1 VAGLGYALSILV
13 GVSLGFFGGGG
24 SILTVPLMAYVFGL
38 DPKIAIASSLLV
50 VGAASLSAA
59 AQHWR
64 AGNVDLRTAA
74 LFGAAGMT
82 GAYAGGRVATY
93 LDGSL
98 LLLMF
103 AVMMAITAVAM
114 WRGRRAPP
122 EHAVHRAPG
131 RLVAQGLAVGVFT
144 GLIGAGGGF
153 LIVPALALWAGL
165 PMQRA
170 VGTSLAIIV
179 MNCAAGFA
187 GYANHVEV
195 PWLLVGIVTL
205 AAILGSFAGAV
216 FARRVNPASLRRAF
230 AGFVLAMAA
239 LILVREVDRWA
250 SDALAALPRSGP
262 QLAFAVLLL
271 AAGIAAGRASR
282 SLSGARGE
290 PDYEG
295 GAGI

>member
-1 VAGLGYALSILV
+1 MAALGYALSVLV
-13 GVSLGFFGGGG
+13 GVALGFFGGGG

-38 DPKIAIASSLLV
+38 EAKVAIASSLLV
-50 VGAASLSAA
+50 VGGASLSAA

-64 AGNVDLRTAA
+64 AGNVDVRTAL
-74 LFGAAGMT
+74 LFGAAGML
-82 GAYAGGRVATY
+82 GAYAGGRVATF

-114 WRGRRAPP
+114 WRGRRAPD
-122 EHAVHRAPG
+122 ESAVRRAPA
-131 RLVAQGLAVGVFT
+131 RLVAQGLAVGLFT

-179 MNCAAGFA
+179 MNTAAGFA
-187 GYANHVEV
+187 GYASHVEV
-195 PWLLVGIVTL
+195 PWRLVGFVTL
-205 AAILGSFAGAV
+205 AAVAGSFVGSA
-216 FARRVNPASLRRAF
+216 FARRVNPAAVRRAF

-262 QLAFAVLLL
+262 QLVFAALLL
-271 AAGIAAGRASR
+271 ALGLAAGRASR
-282 SLSGARGE
+282 GMSGAQIE

>member
-1 VAGLGYALSILV
+1 MATLGYALSVLI

-24 SILTVPLMAYVFGL
+24 SILTVPLLVYVFGL
-38 DPKIAIASSLLV
+38 DAKVAIASSLLV
-50 VGAASLSAA
+50 VGGASASAA

-64 AGNVDLRTAA
+64 AGNVDVRTAL

-82 GAYAGGRVATY
+82 GAYAGGRIATFF
-93 LDGSL
+93 DGAM

-122 EHAVHRAPG
+122 ENAVQRAPG
-131 RLVAQGLAVGVFT
+131 RLVAQGLAVGLFT

-170 VGTSLAIIV
+170 VGSSLAIIV
-179 MNCAAGFA
+179 MNTAAGFA
-187 GYANHVEV
+187 GYASHVEI
-195 PWLLVGIVTL
+195 PWRLVGIVTL
-205 AAILGSFAGAV
+205 AAVAGSFVGSAL
-216 FARRVNPASLRRAF
+216 ARRVNPASLRRAF
-230 AGFVLAMAA
+230 AGFVLAMAV
-239 LILVREVDRWA
+239 LILVREVDRWV
-250 SDALAALPRSGP
+250 SDAMAALPRSGP
-262 QLAFAVLLL
+262 QLIFAVLMLG
-271 AAGIAAGRASR
+271 AGLAAGRASR
-282 SLSGARGE
+282 SMTGPRTE

-295 GAGI
+295 GGGI

>member
-1 VAGLGYALSILV
+1 MAALGYALSVLI
-13 GVSLGFFGGGG
+13 GVALGFFGGGG

-38 DPKIAIASSLLV
+38 DAKIAIASSLLV

-103 AVMMAITAVAM
+103 AVMMAITALAM

-122 EHAVHRAPG
+122 ESAVHRSPR
-131 RLVAQGLAVGVFT
+131 RLLAQGLAVGVFT

-165 PMQRA
+165 KMQRA

-179 MNCAAGFA
+179 LNCAAGFA
-187 GYANHVEV
+187 GYVNHVQV
-195 PWLLVGIVTL
+195 PWRLVAIVALT
-205 AAILGSFAGAV
+205 AIVGSFAGSA

-239 LILVREVDRWA
+239 LILVREIDRWA

-262 QLAFAVLLL
+262 QLAFAALLL
-271 AAGIAAGRASR
+271 AAGIFAGRASR
-282 SLSGARGE
+282 SLSGTRGE
-290 PDYEG
+290 PDYEE

>member
-1 VAGLGYALSILV
+1 MAELGYALSLLI
-13 GVSLGFFGGGG
+13 GISLGFFGGGG
-24 SILTVPLMAYVFGL
+24 SILTVPLLVYILGL
-38 DPKIAIASSLLV
+38 EPKEAIASSQLV
-50 VGAASLSAA
+50 VGAASLFAA
-59 AQHWR
+59 GQHWR
-64 AGNVDLRTAA
+64 AGNVDVRTAL

-82 GAYAGGRVATY
+82 GAFLGGRVANY

-122 EHAVHRAPG
+122 ESAVRRAPS
-131 RLVAQGLAVGVFT
+131 RLLAQGLAVGLFT

-179 MNCAAGFA
+179 LNTSAGFA
-187 GYANHVEV
+187 GYASHVSV
-195 PWLLVGIVTL
+195 PWRVVAIVSGI
-205 AAILGSFAGAV
+205 AIAGSFVGSA
-216 FARRVNPASLRRAF
+216 FAKRVNPASLRRAF
-230 AGFVLAMAA
+230 AGFVLAMAV
-239 LILVREVDRWA
+239 LILAREVDRWA

-262 QLAFAVLLL
+262 QLAFAAVLLGL
-271 AAGIAAGRASR
+271 GIAAGRSSR
-282 SLSGARGE
+282 SLGGRRGE
-290 PDYEG
+290 SDYEG